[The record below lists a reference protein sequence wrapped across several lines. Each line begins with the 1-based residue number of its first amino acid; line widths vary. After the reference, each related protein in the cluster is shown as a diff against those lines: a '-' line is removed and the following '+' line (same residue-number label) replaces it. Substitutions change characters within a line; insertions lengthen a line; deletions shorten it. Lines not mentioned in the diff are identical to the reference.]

1 MMRMKICIFLILI
14 ILSLAGC
21 APGAGSSAT
30 SEPTMTAIPLPTYT
44 PTQVAARVEPSLST
58 SLPSTATPPP
68 TASPTPTP
76 EATASTEP
84 TVTSPPPTPTPEPAA
99 TATAKPKAA
108 RPKPTATPEFTGRL
122 VFQTT
127 LGGDLYT
134 INADGSDLQ
143 RITDGMD
150 PAWSPDGQQIAFTRW
165 REPRGVWVVDV
176 TTGDERRVFDWSEAR
191 WPSWSPDGEQIVF
204 SRHTG
209 GTSGREF
216 CFRGRCFSI
225 PARDFWNL
233 GVVNPSDGS
242 FAEPL
247 PNSDVSQSPDWSP
260 DGERIV
266 YDAVQGLQV
275 QSVDGTISYP
285 LTDDARDTS
294 PIWSP
299 DGEQIVF
306 TRRQH
311 DHWEIYVVDAD
322 GRNLTRLTNTPL
334 QPDGMPGNGASPTW
348 SPSGEYVAYL
358 TDQTGTWEIW
368 VMRTDGSN
376 PRPMFRSSPGN
387 LTLEYTFLAER
398 ALAWTR

>member
-1 MMRMKICIFLILI
+1 MRITLYISLILI
-14 ILSLAGC
+14 ILALAGC
-21 APGAGSSAT
+21 APGPGPTAAA
-30 SEPTMTAIPLPTYT
+30 EPTMTAIPLPTYT
-44 PTQVAARVEPSLST
+44 PTQVAARVEPSSLT
-58 SLPSTATPPP
+58 SLPSTATLLP

-76 EATASTEP
+76 EATATTEP
-84 TVTSPPPTPTPEPAA
+84 TINSSPPTLTPEPAA
-99 TATAKPKAA
+99 TAKPTAA
-108 RPKPTATPEFTGRL
+108 RPRPSATPEFAGRL

-150 PAWSPDGQQIAFTRW
+150 PAWSPDGQRIAFTRW
-165 REPRGVWVVDV
+165 REPRGVWVVDM

-233 GVVNPSDGS
+233 GVVNPSGGS

-266 YDAVQGLQV
+266 YDAVRGLQA
-275 QSVDGTISYP
+275 QSPDGAISYA
-285 LTDDARDTS
+285 LTDGARDTS
-294 PIWSP
+294 PTWSP
-299 DGEQIVF
+299 DGEQIAF

-311 DHWEIYVVDAD
+311 DHWEIYVVNAD

-334 QPDGMPGNGASPTW
+334 RPDCIPGNSTSPTW
-348 SPSGEYVAYL
+348 SPNGKYVAYL
-358 TDQTGTWEIW
+358 TDQTGTWEVW
-368 VMRTDGSN
+368 VLRADGSN
-376 PRPMFRSSPGN
+376 PRPLFHTALDG
-387 LTLEYTFLAER
+387 LTVEYGFLAER
-398 ALAWTR
+398 ALSWTW